1 MEDGTI
7 QSMPAHRCWLFVVID
22 IATRCIIGY
31 STSQEMNY
39 NQYDVLRAFQN
50 AILPHQ
56 KIEFKISGYCYP
68 ENGGFPS
75 MALAETE
82 NALFDMVMLDNAK
95 SHLSKNVR
103 DKALNILKCALN
115 YGSVSTPE
123 TRGIVERFFGTLESK
138 GFHRLPMTTDSNVRG
153 VKRRN
158 PEYKAIKYNV
168 TYDDIKEVIEQ
179 LIIQYNNSPH
189 ESLYNNTPLQE
200 MERKIREYGMM
211 PTIASEKM
219 IKDIKKLTHFT
230 VTRKVSGNKQNGKRP
245 YISYANAR
253 YRNDLLS
260 SSNIYLGKTLTLL
273 VDPDD
278 VSIVEAFAEDGTPLG
293 TLTAVGEKG
302 MKSHSIKSRKAINQY
317 AKQNKIDNTSFST
330 PITAYE
336 QELERRAPYSK
347 RDRTRADILR
357 REEGKQTYSEQE
369 QYKKENPSPVIKK
382 EPDDKKSRRMPSA
395 EEVQN
400 MTAEE
405 MWNYI
410 KRA

>member
-1 MEDGTI
+1 
-7 QSMPAHRCWLFVVID
+7 
-22 IATRCIIGY
+22 
-31 STSQEMNY
+31 
-39 NQYDVLRAFQN
+39 
-50 AILPHQ
+50 
-56 KIEFKISGYCYP
+56 
-68 ENGGFPS
+68 
-75 MALAETE
+75 
-82 NALFDMVMLDNAK
+82 
-95 SHLSKNVR
+95 
-103 DKALNILKCALN
+103 
-115 YGSVSTPE
+115 
-123 TRGIVERFFGTLESK
+123 
-138 GFHRLPMTTDSNVRG
+138 
-153 VKRRN
+153 
-158 PEYKAIKYNV
+158 
-168 TYDDIKEVIEQ
+168 
-179 LIIQYNNSPH
+179 
-189 ESLYNNTPLQE
+189 
-200 MERKIREYGMM
+200 M

-369 QYKKENPSPVIKK
+369 QYKKENPSPVIMK
-382 EPDDKKSRRMPSA
+382 EPDNKKSRRMPTA